1 LLEFDIEPIL
11 ERKIVGAYLTYQN
24 KHVIVRDMEGRSG
37 ATILRKNFD
46 YFIINKAISKGV
58 QFFDGCSFVNYSKDD
73 KCIIVNTTKGN
84 FKTKYLIGADGVFSQ
99 VRKRTFGKNIIRYAP
114 AMEALVYVDE
124 HIINNFENR
133 TLFDFGGIPKGYGWI
148 FPKKDHLNVGV
159 FSIFGSKDIKQD
171 LIKFM
176 RLYKSFENI
185 QKVEFYGFCI
195 PVENRLRLYEKD
207 NVLLVG
213 DAAGFAE
220 SFYGEG
226 IYFAIKSAIL
236 ASEAINNEFS
246 GKLSNSYTKLV
257 KNELINDL
265 EYSRLNAR
273 LFYPLQKFGYY
284 QMVRNK
290 HVNYYFSEIIAGKVN
305 YKECFYKT
313 IITSPYWLFS
323 QKYSYIEDKEF

>member
-1 LLEFDIEPIL
+1 MRQVL
-11 ERKIVGAYLTYQN
+11 
-24 KHVIVRDMEGRSG
+24 RS
-37 ATILRKNFD
+37 R
-46 YFIINKAISKGV
+46 
-58 QFFDGCSFVNYSKDD
+58 
-73 KCIIVNTTKGN
+73 
-84 FKTKYLIGADGVFSQ
+84 
-99 VRKRTFGKNIIRYAP
+99 
-114 AMEALVYVDE
+114 
-124 HIINNFENR
+124 
-133 TLFDFGGIPKGYGWI
+133 
-148 FPKKDHLNVGV
+148 
-159 FSIFGSKDIKQD
+159 
-171 LIKFM
+171 
-176 RLYKSFENI
+176 
-185 QKVEFYGFCI
+185 
-195 PVENRLRLYEKD
+195 
-207 NVLLVG
+207 
-213 DAAGFAE
+213 
-220 SFYGEG
+220 YGEG